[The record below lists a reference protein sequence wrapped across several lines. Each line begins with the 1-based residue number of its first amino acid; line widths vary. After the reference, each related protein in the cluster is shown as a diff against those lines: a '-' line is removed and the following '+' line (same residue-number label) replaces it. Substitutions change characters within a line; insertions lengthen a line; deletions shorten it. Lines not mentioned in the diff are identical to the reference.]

1 MTQQDPTDRIY
12 AQPMGEVT
20 DFAFDSRVARVFPD
34 MIRRSV
40 PGYDTVIDMTGV
52 LAAQCVQPDST
63 CYDLGCSLGAS
74 LLAMH
79 RGLKAE
85 NCRLI
90 GIDNSPEM
98 LQQAQQYMPPDDSPP
113 PVELRCADVTQVEI
127 SNASMVVLNF
137 TLQFIA
143 PRQRLNLLAR
153 IRNGLLP
160 GGILLLSEKIRF
172 ADPQQEALQIDM
184 HHAFKRANGYAEL
197 EISQK
202 RSALEKV
209 LLPETLQQHQQRL
222 AQAGF
227 RRSERWFQCFNFVS
241 MVAWR

>member
-1 MTQQDPTDRIY
+1 
-12 AQPMGEVT
+12 MGEVA

-113 PVELRCADVTQVEI
+113 PVELRCADVTQV
-127 SNASMVVLNF
+127 
-137 TLQFIA
+137 
-143 PRQRLNLLAR
+143 
-153 IRNGLLP
+153 
-160 GGILLLSEKIRF
+160 
-172 ADPQQEALQIDM
+172 
-184 HHAFKRANGYAEL
+184 
-197 EISQK
+197 
-202 RSALEKV
+202 
-209 LLPETLQQHQQRL
+209 
-222 AQAGF
+222 
-227 RRSERWFQCFNFVS
+227 
-241 MVAWR
+241 